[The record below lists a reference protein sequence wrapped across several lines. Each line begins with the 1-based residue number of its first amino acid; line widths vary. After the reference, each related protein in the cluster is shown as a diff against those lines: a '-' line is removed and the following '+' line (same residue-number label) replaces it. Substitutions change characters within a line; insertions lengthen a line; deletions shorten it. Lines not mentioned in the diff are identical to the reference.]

1 MGANLIILLAYIWI
15 LLVREAL
22 LLVWKKA
29 SSLVLDLQSSMCQTT
44 LGSEFSKPG
53 AAGNGKWGGMVKGN
67 KVLVIQD
74 V

>member
-1 MGANLIILLAYIWI
+1 MDLIGQRGAP
-15 LLVREAL
+15 
-22 LLVWKKA
+22 A
-29 SSLVLDLQSSMCQTT
+29 SLEESKQPYCDLQSSMCQTT
-44 LGSEFSKPG
+44 LGSELSKPG